1 MMAECRPVEAPEFAL
16 RSADDHAAGRVG
28 EAVELTISPSAS
40 RNASSILSSV
50 VVISARSR
58 LGFFLRR
65 AEVRSWRQRALR
77 GRPAEGIKSPQ
88 SGGCGNQFVESR
100 WPYLDGLVSLD
111 GHVVGAGLGIRW
123 TRAVVGAR
131 GRRATAIRAFATSEF
146 ERQALDLD
154 PLSKEDCEVVGTE
167 VEFARRNCD
176 HDLSSHDLA
185 FHMGI
190 SVVLAGSVMAVARNG
205 FMRGEPFEPRV
216 VIGVQTP
223 LVVVDEHRCGD
234 VHGVDEREAFSDATL
249 L

>member
-65 AEVRSWRQRALR
+65 AEVRSWRQAALR

-88 SGGCGNQFVESR
+88 SGGCGNQFVDSR

-111 GHVVGAGLGIRW
+111 GHVVADPRPDEIDEAAWLMIPLLRAAEARWATTASPARAETRPPDPWPFLSVYGLGN
-123 TRAVVGAR
+123 TNEN
-131 GRRATAIRAFATSEF
+131 F
-146 ERQALDLD
+146 L
-154 PLSKEDCEVVGTE
+154 P
-167 VEFARRNCD
+167 
-176 HDLSSHDLA
+176 
-185 FHMGI
+185 
-190 SVVLAGSVMAVARNG
+190 
-205 FMRGEPFEPRV
+205 PP
-216 VIGVQTP
+216 P
-223 LVVVDEHRCGD
+223 
-234 VHGVDEREAFSDATL
+234 
-249 L
+249 

>member
-1 MMAECRPVEAPEFAL
+1 MRCGTWAKSAIRAERTRGNQYSRQDGHEMMAECRPVEAPEFAL

-65 AEVRSWRQRALR
+65 AEVRSWRQAALR

-123 TRAVVGAR
+123 
-131 GRRATAIRAFATSEF
+131 RRRCWRTWSSSDGNPRFRDIRIQ
-146 ERQALDLD
+146 RQALDLD
-154 PLSKEDCEVVGTE
+154 
-167 VEFARRNCD
+167 
-176 HDLSSHDLA
+176 H
-185 FHMGI
+185 
-190 SVVLAGSVMAVARNG
+190 
-205 FMRGEPFEPRV
+205 
-216 VIGVQTP
+216 
-223 LVVVDEHRCGD
+223 
-234 VHGVDEREAFSDATL
+234 
-249 L
+249 